1 MRLNRRSV
9 IGLCPLAI
17 ALAAASLL
25 AVSPPACAQF
35 FSHSGSVGTFPFNFF
50 PINGSVS
57 FYDMTGNTLFVGS
70 SAPGSFSASAGALLK
85 ADHLTIGNGGSGSG
99 SVTVSGSP
107 TRIELGGTGNRL
119 EVGNWGSGSML
130 VSAGALVDATLN
142 AAACSGQGAFCNNFI
157 GNGAGSTGTLTVTGI
172 GSEVRTLRS
181 FTVGQAAVFP
191 GFGTPGGTTH
201 ATLNVL
207 NGGTLRTE
215 RATVGAGPAGP
226 NALGTER
233 VFANVTVDG
242 VGSQWI
248 VKQNSVDANAFA
260 SFSAGRHAH
269 AQASIT
275 VSGGGKL
282 LVDGSSGPGPFD
294 VIDLGV
300 NGGRVDMTVTGIGS
314 SVEVKGNNPVLQVG
328 RSGVATQAS
337 FSVLAGASA
346 SAMFL
351 NVGRDGARG
360 TLLIDGAGSQ
370 LTLAGAGTPGIAGAA
385 FGNVGRDGGNGSAT
399 VSNGGRWR
407 VTDAGADTRPSNSSP
422 GIIVGRGAGGTGL
435 LEIKGAGA
443 TVEIVSSS
451 LGLGLGVP
459 DNFNPYMSLGRDVGS
474 SGELRVSDGGKLLM
488 TGNAITSLA
497 DQRYTGLVIGGRTQ
511 NVAGGVGHASI
522 TGLGSEVRMSGT
534 DAYVSVGR
542 GAGSQGFLDVLN
554 KGHLESTGLDVGWT
568 AGTGTMTINDATV
581 RLSGGPFVDGGGA
594 GMTIGA
600 GTGSVGTVALNNAA
614 RISLSSDSAPF
625 GINVGGFRTLAGGSG
640 TLTMAGGSVIDYSG
654 TALHGL
660 TIGRSLGSTGTMTMA
675 EGSSVLLGSNG
686 SLLIGRVVG
695 ATGNLSMRTGSTL
708 SAGYV
713 GVGSAPGVDTGTAK
727 LIVTDSTVTAATVEI
742 GALGTLGGNNGTIN
756 GLVVNRGTLAPGESP
771 GKIIINGGIRNEG
784 DGKLVL
790 DVQADG
796 QGGFLTDA
804 LVLTKASSFDF
815 GAVKVIF
822 NFIGNT
828 DPNLFMGSGK
838 FDMDSFLLSR
848 DGQVDTGLSSVFA
861 QGTKWGDLFGM
872 GQFSARADSFDVT
885 SLTFNADGH
894 FGVIAVAVPEPTTW
908 ALLFV
913 GLSLLMLRVRS
924 RAAAA
929 R

>member
-191 GFGTPGGTTH
+191 GFGTPGGRTN

-207 NGGTLRTE
+207 SGGTLRTE
-215 RATVGAGPAGP
+215 GATVGAGPFGP

-242 VGSQWI
+242 VGSQWVI
-248 VKQNSVDANAFA
+248 TRNSVDNGIAYLGAGTHANAQATINITNGGKLVVDGTGSVGPFDGMNLGDR
-260 SFSAGRHAH
+260 GRADL
-269 AQASIT
+269 T
-275 VSGGGKL
+275 VSG
-282 LVDGSSGPGPFD
+282 V
-294 VIDLGV
+294 
-300 NGGRVDMTVTGIGS
+300 GS
-314 SVEVKGNNPVLQVG
+314 SVEIKGANPFIGVG
-328 RSGVATQAS
+328 RGGATGQGS

-360 TLLIDGAGSQ
+360 GLLIDGTGSQ

-385 FGNVGRDGGNGSAT
+385 FASVGRDGGNGSAT

-407 VTDAGADTRPSNSSP
+407 VTDAGADTRPGGGGP

-435 LEIKGAGA
+435 LDIKGAGA

-459 DNFNPYMSLGRDVGS
+459 DNFNPYMSLGYDVGS
-474 SGELRVSDGGKLLM
+474 SGELRISDGGKLLM

-511 NVAGGVGHASI
+511 NVAGGVGRASI

-654 TALHGL
+654 TAVHGL

>member
-191 GFGTPGGTTH
+191 GFGTPGGTTN

-207 NGGTLRTE
+207 SGGTLRTE
-215 RATVGAGPAGP
+215 GATVGAGPAGP

-242 VGSQWI
+242 VGSQWV
-248 VKQNSVDANAFA
+248 VKRNSVDNGIAFLGAGTHANA
-260 SFSAGRHAH
+260 
-269 AQASIT
+269 QATINIAN
-275 VSGGGKL
+275 GGKL
-282 LVDGSSGPGPFD
+282 LVDGTGSVGPFD
-294 VIDLGV
+294 GINLGV
-300 NGGRVDMTVTGIGS
+300 RGRADLTVSGIGS
-314 SVEVKGNNPVLQVG
+314 SVEVKGANPFINVG
-328 RSGVATQAS
+328 RDAATGQGS

-351 NVGRDGARG
+351 SVGRDGARG
-360 TLLIDGAGSQ
+360 TLLVDGAGSQ

-399 VSNGGRWR
+399 VSNGGRWL
-407 VTDAGADTRPSNSSP
+407 VTDAGADTRPGNGSP

-435 LEIKGAGA
+435 LEIKGAGS
-443 TVEIVSSS
+443 TVEIVAST

-474 SGELRVSDGGKLLM
+474 SGELRVSNGGKLLM

-511 NVAGGVGHASI
+511 NVAGGVGRASI
-522 TGLGSEVRMSGT
+522 TGAGSEVQMSGT

-542 GAGSQGFLDVLN
+542 GTGSQGFLEVLN

-568 AGTGTMTINDATV
+568 AGTGTVTINDATV

-654 TALHGL
+654 TAVHGL

-675 EGSSVLLGSNG
+675 EGSSVLLGNNG

-742 GALGTLGGNNGTIN
+742 GARGTLGGNNGTIN

-815 GAVKVIF
+815 GVVKVIF
-822 NFIGNT
+822 NFVGST

-913 GLSLLMLRVRS
+913 GASLLMLRVRS

>member
-1 MRLNRRSV
+1 MRLNQRFV

-17 ALAAASLL
+17 AIVAALL
-25 AVSPPACAQF
+25 LSVAPPARAQF

-50 PINGSVS
+50 PINGAVS
-57 FYDMTGNTLFVGS
+57 FYDMSGNTLFVGS
-70 SAPGSFSASAGALLK
+70 SAPGSFSALAGALLK
-85 ADHLTIGNGGSGSG
+85 ADHLTVGNGGSGSG

-142 AAACSGQGAFCNNFI
+142 AAACTAPGASCRSFI
-157 GNGAGSTGTLTVTGI
+157 GNGAGSTGTLSVTGV

-181 FTVGQAAVFP
+181 FTVGQAAVYP
-191 GFGTPGGTTH
+191 GFGTPGGTTN

-215 RATVGAGPAGP
+215 GASVGAGPAGP

-248 VKQNSVDANAFA
+248 VKQNSVDANAVA
-260 SFSAGRHAH
+260 SFSAGTHAN
-269 AQASIT
+269 AQATIT
-275 VSGGGKL
+275 VSNGGKL
-282 LVDGSSGPGPFD
+282 LVDGSSSPGPFD
-294 VIDLGV
+294 FMNLGV

-328 RSGVATQAS
+328 RSGAAAQAS

-360 TLLIDGAGSQ
+360 SLLIDGTGSQ
-370 LTLAGAGTPGIAGAA
+370 LTLAGAGTPGVGGAA
-385 FGNVGRDGGNGSAT
+385 FGNVGRDGGNGSVT
-399 VSNGGRWR
+399 VSNGGRLL
-407 VTDAGADTRPSNSSP
+407 VTDGGADTRLGGGSP
-422 GIIVGRGAGGTGL
+422 GVIVGRGAGGTGL
-435 LEIKGAGA
+435 LEIKGGGSK
-443 TVEIVSSS
+443 VEIVSSS

-488 TGNAITSLA
+488 TGTAITSLA

-511 NVAGGVGHASI
+511 NVAGGVGRASI
-522 TGLGSEVRMSGT
+522 TGAGSEVRMSGT

-600 GTGSVGTVALNNAA
+600 GAGSVGTVALNNAA
-614 RISLSSDSAPF
+614 RISLSSDTAPF
-625 GINVGGFRTLAGGSG
+625 GINVGGFRTLDGGSG

-654 TALHGL
+654 TAARAL
-660 TIGRSLGSTGTMTMA
+660 TIARSLGSTGSMTMTEA
-675 EGSSVLLGSNG
+675 SSVVLGSNG

-695 ATGNLSMRTGSTL
+695 ATGELTMRTGSTL
-708 SAGYV
+708 SANYV
-713 GVGSAPGVDTGTAK
+713 GVGSVPGVDTGTAK
-727 LIVTDSTVTAATVEI
+727 LILTDSTLTAATVEI
-742 GALGTLGGNNGTIN
+742 GARGTLGGNNGTVN
-756 GLVVNRGTLAPGESP
+756 GFVINRGTLAPGESP

-784 DGKLVL
+784 DGQLVL
-790 DVQADG
+790 DVQSDNL
-796 QGGFLTDA
+796 GGFLTDA
-804 LVLTKASSFDF
+804 LILTKNSTFDF
-815 GAVKVIF
+815 GAMKVLF
-822 NFIGNT
+822 NFVGDT

-838 FDMDSFLLSR
+838 FDMDNFLLSR
-848 DGQVDTGLSSVFA
+848 DGQTDSGLSSVFT
-861 QGTKWGDLFGM
+861 QGTVWSDVFSAA
-872 GQFSARADSFDVT
+872 QFSATADGFDVT
-885 SLTFNADGH
+885 SLTFSSDGR

-908 ALLFV
+908 AMLFLGVALLV
-913 GLSLLMLRVRS
+913 LRTRS
-924 RAAAA
+924 RVAAH
-929 R
+929 